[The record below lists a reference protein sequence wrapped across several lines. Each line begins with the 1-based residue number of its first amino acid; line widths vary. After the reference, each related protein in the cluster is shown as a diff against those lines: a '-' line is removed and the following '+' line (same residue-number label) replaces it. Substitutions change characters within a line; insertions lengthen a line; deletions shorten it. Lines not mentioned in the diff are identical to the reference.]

1 MRRIIIANAKA
12 HSRKLDPSMNP
23 PTAALPWPWRAA
35 AWIATV
41 AAGVALALV
50 LAHWGWRVFGPPQAP
65 LSPLDPPERW
75 APAIATAPIFGR
87 AGAQVAPTKA
97 VAMEGDVRLLG
108 VFAERDGTGYALFRL
123 PAGPVLVH
131 SGQDVA
137 KDVRLEAV
145 NRDGV
150 RLRDH
155 GEVRTIALR
164 APPSASPAA
173 APDRTRVAATRAAC
187 ASPAGYQGPVFR
199 VNAELLTGIGSQT
212 DGWKAL
218 LVAVDGGLA
227 IRDDSGFAAMLGM
240 RGGDRMTQANG
251 IALASIDDVLL
262 AVVKPLVA
270 NQPVRV
276 AGTRAGK
283 PAEWLFVNA
292 SACS

>member
-1 MRRIIIANAKA
+1 MR
-12 HSRKLDPSMNP
+12 P
-23 PTAALPWPWRAA
+23 PQASLAWPWRAA
-35 AWIATV
+35 AWIATA

-50 LAHWGWRVFGPPQAP
+50 LAHWGWRAFGPAAAP
-65 LSPLDPPERW
+65 LPPLVAPDRR
-75 APAIATAPIFGR
+75 APAIAGAPMFGR
-87 AGAQVAPTKA
+87 AGAPAAPAKA
-97 VAMEGDVRLLG
+97 VPMEGDVRLLG
-108 VFAERDGTGYALFRL
+108 VFAERGGGGYALFRL
-123 PAGPVLVH
+123 PTGPVLVR

-155 GEVRTIALR
+155 GEVRNVALR
-164 APPSASPAA
+164 APPAPSPAPA
-173 APDRTRVAATRAAC
+173 ATERTKVAATRAAC
-187 ASPAGYQGPVFR
+187 AAPAGYQGPVYR
-199 VNAELLTGIGSQT
+199 VNAELLTGIASQP
-212 DGWKAL
+212 DSWKAL
-218 LVAVDGGLA
+218 LVAGSGGLA

-251 IALASIDDVLL
+251 IALVEVDDVL
-262 AVVKPLVA
+262 AAIVKPLVA

>member
-1 MRRIIIANAKA
+1 
-12 HSRKLDPSMNP
+12 MNP
-23 PTAALPWPWRAA
+23 RTASLPWPWRAA
-35 AWIATV
+35 AWIATA

-50 LAHWGWRVFGPPQAP
+50 LAHWGWRFFGPAPAP
-65 LSPLDPPERW
+65 LSPLATPDRW
-75 APAIATAPIFGR
+75 APAIASAPIFGR
-87 AGAQVAPTKA
+87 TGTAVVPTKA
-97 VAMEGDVRLLG
+97 VPIEGDVRLLG
-108 VFAERDGTGYALFRL
+108 VFAERGGGGYALFRL
-123 PAGPVLVH
+123 AVGPVLVRA
-131 SGQDVA
+131 GQDVA

-155 GEVRTIALR
+155 GEVRNIALR
-164 APPSASPAA
+164 APPATSTAPASE
-173 APDRTRVAATRAAC
+173 RTKVGTARAAC
-187 ASPAGYQGPVFR
+187 APPAGYQGPVYR
-199 VNAELLTGIGSQT
+199 VNAELLTGIASQP
-212 DGWKAL
+212 DSWKAL
-218 LVAVDGGLA
+218 LVAGQGGLA
-227 IRDDSGFAAMLGM
+227 VRDDSGFAAMLGM

-251 IALASIDDVLL
+251 IALASVDDIML